1 MSKLY
6 IIGNGFDI
14 SHGVPSKYSDFLM
27 YVNLYHHNEFT
38 RIGQMFGAGNPS
50 FLWKDFENN
59 LGTFDINRSIQ
70 LNLSRFIQIARHD
83 KKRNLTEF
91 TAIENA
97 CDELYSTIQFLFR
110 DWFHDTIIGTNLK
123 KKYTKFINEDIFINF
138 NYTNVLECVYGIDH
152 SKICYIHNNLFQ
164 DELTMPIFG
173 HGLTN
178 GAIESSLSNLR
189 ESKQF
194 IDDSGVSIDDVKEV
208 YRTLLRDFRK
218 NTEDVLFNSP
228 VQPFLQMIGKKSID
242 ELTILGHSLG
252 ASDKPYFC
260 KISEIIGNSPSI
272 KVSYYNPLERVLLY
286 ESAREVFP
294 NNNNIELLTMD
305 EILS

>member
-27 YVNLYHHNEFT
+27 YVNKYHHNEFT

-70 LNLSRFIQIARHD
+70 LKLSRFIQIARRD

-110 DWFHDTIIGTNLK
+110 DWFHGTIIGKNLK
-123 KKYTKFINEDIFINF
+123 KKYTKFTNEDLFINF
-138 NYTNVLECVYGIDH
+138 NYTNVLESAYGIEH
-152 SKICYIHNNLFQ
+152 SKVCYIHNNLFQ
-164 DELTMPIFG
+164 DELSMPIFG
-173 HGLTN
+173 HGLTDE
-178 GAIESSLSNLR
+178 AIENLLSISR
-189 ESKQF
+189 KSEQIIK
-194 IDDSGVSIDDVKEV
+194 DSGVSIDDVKEI

-218 NTEDVLFNSP
+218 KTEDILFSTP
-228 VQPFLQMIGKKSID
+228 VHTYLQMLSNTSID
-242 ELTILGHSLG
+242 ELIILGHSLG
-252 ASDKPYFC
+252 TCDKPYFR
-260 KISEIIGNSPSI
+260 KISEIIGDIPRI
-272 KVSYYNPLERVLLY
+272 RVSYYSPLERDKLY
-286 ESAREVFP
+286 DSAHKVFP
-294 NNNNIELLTMD
+294 NNEIELLTMD